1 MNDELE
7 RLFTMYDGGHLNRR
21 QLLQGLLGL
30 GLGTGLVNPRSDA
43 SASGGRRTPLFSA
56 HTINHVTIRTADV
69 PRSKAFYQSLTGLA
83 VRAEDKDSCEFRLE
97 HGFLG
102 LYALEAGERAGYDH
116 FCFGVDAFDAPR
128 ALALRGMPGE
138 PLLLSKRRVGADRK
152 LRSVYHAVAAFV
164 FLAFTLAYH
173 LAYLGDFH
181 RSVWY
186 GKTVAAMDAFLTS
199 LGYLPPK

>member
-21 QLLQGLLGL
+21 QLLRALLGL
-30 GLGTGLVNPRSDA
+30 GIGTGLVSTCSDA
-43 SASGGRRTPLFSA
+43 SASGGLRTPVFRA

-102 LYALEAGERAGYDH
+102 LYALEAGQRAGYDH

-128 ALALRGMPGE
+128 ALAALKSAMPDAQPSLESG
-138 PLLLSKRRVGADRK
+138 DQ
-152 LRSVYHAVAAFV
+152 V
-164 FLAFTLAYH
+164 FLRDPD
-173 LAYLGDFH
+173 GV
-181 RSVWY
+181 RVQ
-186 GKTVAAMDAFLTS
+186 VADVK
-199 LGYLPPK
+199 YKR

>member
-7 RLFTMYDGGHLNRR
+7 RLFTMYDGGQLNRR

-30 GLGTGLVNPRSDA
+30 GLGTGLLSTRSPV
-43 SASGGRRTPLFSA
+43 SASGGLRQPLFRA

-83 VRAEDKDSCEFRLE
+83 VRAEDKDSCEFRLQ

-102 LYALEAGERAGYDH
+102 VYALEAGQRAGYDH

-128 ALALRGMPGE
+128 ALAALKSAMPDAQPSSESG
-138 PLLLSKRRVGADRK
+138 DQ
-152 LRSVYHAVAAFV
+152 V
-164 FLAFTLAYH
+164 FLRDPDGVRVQLADVTYK
-173 LAYLGDFH
+173 
-181 RSVWY
+181 R
-186 GKTVAAMDAFLTS
+186 
-199 LGYLPPK
+199 